1 MGNKRQVDILLDYLL
16 IHESVTGMEC
26 INILGIMN
34 YKGRIFDLRKMG
46 YTITTKM
53 EQGTK
58 RDGTQCVYARYIL
71 RGVPDAIT

>member
-46 YTITTKM
+46 YAIITKM

-71 RGVPDAIT
+71 RGVPNAIT

>member
-1 MGNKRQVDILLDYLL
+1 MGNKRQVDILLDYLM

>member
-1 MGNKRQVDILLDYLL
+1 MGNKKQVDILLDYLL
-16 IHESVTGMEC
+16 VNGSVTGMEC

-46 YTITTKM
+46 YTITTRM

-58 RDGTQCVYARYIL
+58 RDGSPCVYARYIL
-71 RGVPDAIT
+71 RGAA

>member
-1 MGNKRQVDILLDYLL
+1 MDILLDYLL

-46 YTITTKM
+46 YAIITKM

>member
-46 YTITTKM
+46 YAIITKM